1 MRAADLHVSTAKSE
15 IKGQQESCWALC
27 KQLLSKT
34 AGAGS
39 SQFISTLTV
48 AELNLRLSFLGFKHR
63 RNSPL
68 IQTSANLRN
77 FLSNS
82 VASFHLQVIMLNTEL
97 SLLILYLTLMQNL
110 YKSSTCDP
118 TD

>member
-39 SQFISTLTV
+39 SQFIYTLTV
-48 AELNLRLSFLGFKHR
+48 AELNLRLSFSRLSSKLLQICATSFQIQ
-63 RNSPL
+63 SPPF
-68 IQTSANLRN
+68 IYR
-77 FLSNS
+77 
-82 VASFHLQVIMLNTEL
+82 
-97 SLLILYLTLMQNL
+97 
-110 YKSSTCDP
+110 
-118 TD
+118 